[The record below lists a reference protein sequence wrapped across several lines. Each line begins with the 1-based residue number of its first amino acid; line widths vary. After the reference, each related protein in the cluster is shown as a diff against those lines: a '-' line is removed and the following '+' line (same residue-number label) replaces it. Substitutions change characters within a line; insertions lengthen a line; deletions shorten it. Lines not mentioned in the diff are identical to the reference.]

1 MSVCWISL
9 LLSLPL
15 LLQAKR
21 QSQFLRQRLGR
32 NIELNEFE
40 MVRDSW
46 VTPTA
51 NSSSVQQQQQQ
62 QQRTAIAASG
72 QRQQQL

>member
-51 NSSSVQQQQQQ
+51 NSSSAQQQ